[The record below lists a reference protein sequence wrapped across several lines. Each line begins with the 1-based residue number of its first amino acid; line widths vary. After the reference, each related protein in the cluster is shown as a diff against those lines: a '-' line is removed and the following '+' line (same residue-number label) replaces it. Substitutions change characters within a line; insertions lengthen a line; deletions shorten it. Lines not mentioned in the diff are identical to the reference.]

1 MVSVEAETRFEVNN
15 MVEQGVQVKVKVKG
29 SRHLTRGGD
38 LEEPWGRGLALVEAE
53 EGLKMVRGHGS
64 GGGRGG
70 GRGT

>member
-1 MVSVEAETRFEVNN
+1 MVSIEAETRFELNN
-15 MVEQGVQVKVKVKG
+15 MLEQGVQVKVKG
-29 SRHLTRGGD
+29 SRHLTREGD

-53 EGLKMVRGHGS
+53 EGLKMARGHGS